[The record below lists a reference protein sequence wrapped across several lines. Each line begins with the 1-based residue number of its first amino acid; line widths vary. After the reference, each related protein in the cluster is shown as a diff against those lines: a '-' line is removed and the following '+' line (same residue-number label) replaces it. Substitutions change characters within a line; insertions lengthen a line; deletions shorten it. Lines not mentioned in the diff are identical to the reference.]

1 MALHGT
7 KDVRERR
14 RKVGPGDRCEESP
27 RVTLHLVI
35 LEETGS
41 DETMDVGDHTSQ
53 ATQRRGPSVHKGL
66 AAMFTS
72 SNYRIHGG
80 AERKWTEWAA
90 RSP

>member
-7 KDVRERR
+7 KDVRKRG
-14 RKVGPGDRCEESP
+14 RKVGPGDHCEESP
-27 RVTLHLVI
+27 RGTLHLVI
-35 LEETGS
+35 LEETDS

-66 AAMFTS
+66 AAVFKG

-90 RSP
+90 GSP